1 MRSIGGGSLSARGA
15 STLQRPPGM
24 PGVSVEAWWM
34 FYKERLQEDPA
45 AVAARVNRQATLDA
59 ETSNRRIRVLEEEL
73 RTLRQQLVMQDNRD
87 VEAAARLDADLRRLQ
102 TEEREMLAAA
112 EAVDRELAVVSERV
126 DALKKRDAVARREA
140 ADLEVHR
147 QSMSLEMMGLRGRL
161 QGLKCGIA

>member
-1 MRSIGGGSLSARGA
+1 
-15 STLQRPPGM
+15 
-24 PGVSVEAWWM
+24 M

-87 VEAAARLDADLRRLQ
+87 VEAAARLDEEMSRLEA
-102 TEEREMLAAA
+102 EERSLLTEA
-112 EAVDRELAVVSERV
+112 EAVEAELAVVSQRV
-126 DALKKRDAVARREA
+126 EALKKRDAVARREA

-147 QSMSLEMMGLRGRL
+147 QGVNLELMGLRGRL
-161 QGLKCGIA
+161 EELKC